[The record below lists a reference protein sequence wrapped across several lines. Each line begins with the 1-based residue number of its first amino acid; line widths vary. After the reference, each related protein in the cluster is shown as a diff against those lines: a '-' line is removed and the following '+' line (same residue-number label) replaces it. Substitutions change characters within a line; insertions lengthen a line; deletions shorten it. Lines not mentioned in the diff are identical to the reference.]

1 MNQNEISNEIL
12 RLAEERDALIL
23 AHNYQRDEIQALS
36 LIHI

>member
-23 AHNYQRDEIQALS
+23 AHNYQRD
-36 LIHI
+36 